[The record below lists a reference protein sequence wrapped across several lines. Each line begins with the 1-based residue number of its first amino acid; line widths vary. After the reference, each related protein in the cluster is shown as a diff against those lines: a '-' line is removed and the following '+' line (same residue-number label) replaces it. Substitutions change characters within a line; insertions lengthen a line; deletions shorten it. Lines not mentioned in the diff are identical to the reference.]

1 MRARAR
7 AERVML
13 CYVML
18 CYDEYTNTNMNTNM
32 NMTRMMR
39 MRKNYRYTKM
49 IDKRSFAKDGVQL
62 NYIAPMLEF
71 TIKNERFERWSVGR
85 GAWSL

>member
-1 MRARAR
+1 
-7 AERVML
+7 ML

-32 NMTRMMR
+32 NMMR
-39 MRKNYRYTKM
+39 MRINDRYTRM
-49 IDKRSFAKDGVQL
+49 INRRSFAKDGVQL

-71 TIKNERFERWSVGR
+71 HNKKRAF
-85 GAWSL
+85 